1 MYIGVN
7 IFERAVGIITLP
19 AYLKLF
25 GNYLGKRVYPVTFV
39 SSMIAVVLSPL
50 SNVFLIKFATYD

>member
-1 MYIGVN
+1 MYISVN

-25 GNYLGKRVYPVTFV
+25 GNYMGKRIFPITFV
-39 SSMIAVVLSPL
+39 SSMVAAIISPL
-50 SNVFLIKFATYD
+50 SNLFLINYVTYD